1 MEMSF
6 AVAVDMLRQRSYEIL
21 NTQLS
26 IGFQYKNILILKLRL
41 NELESKL
48 KMKYKNAIEKE

>member
-1 MEMSF
+1 MSF